1 MVAVGMRDDDLT
13 IIGRAK
19 RGGIISGQEFG
30 VSRRDRRQH
39 LDVQGQTGTGK
50 STLLKRMLLR
60 KRRVKVTLR
69 GGRRRRG

>member
-39 LDVQGQTGTGK
+39 LD
-50 STLLKRMLLR
+50 SLALL
-60 KRRVKVTLR
+60 
-69 GGRRRRG
+69 GRRRGPLD